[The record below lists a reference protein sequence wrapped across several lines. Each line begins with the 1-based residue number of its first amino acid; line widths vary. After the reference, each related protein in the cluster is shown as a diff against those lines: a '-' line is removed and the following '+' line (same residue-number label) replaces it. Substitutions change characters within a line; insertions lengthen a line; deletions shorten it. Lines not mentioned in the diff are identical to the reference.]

1 MGKIVT
7 EETMSGRLSQI
18 IAYRTGGRQ
27 SDFCRLMGWKPPYLS
42 KLLSGADFGLRPVLR
57 VLEAVPEV
65 DARWFLFGTGEM
77 LGEGKRAQVR
87 RDILDGVLS
96 VLDLERYMPVMTA
109 EELRLFEGCV
119 IRGERPSFSP
129 ETVEGWGRRLAE
141 REALMEARIAA
152 ATEAKGIRRKGRE

>member
-1 MGKIVT
+1 M
-7 EETMSGRLSQI
+7 EETLSGRLNQV

-42 KLLSGADFGLRPVLR
+42 KLLKGADFGLRPVLR
-57 VLEAVPEV
+57 ILETIPEI

-109 EELRLFEGCV
+109 EELRRFEGCV
-119 IRGERPSFSP
+119 TTGAKPDFSP
-129 ETVEGWGRRLAE
+129 ETVAEWGRRLND
-141 REALMEARIAA
+141 RESKINARMAA
-152 ATEAKGIRRKGRE
+152 AKAVSGKPAEGRR